1 MTDPN
6 SNPAHVQP
14 TGMLLIDKPLRRT
27 SMDMCAHVR
36 ARLRRGGAPKRT
48 RVGHGGTLDPLATG
62 LLVILTGKGTKLTE
76 RIMVGEK
83 DYVATVDLAHRSA
96 TDDAEGDREAIPI
109 ERVPERSDIEASL
122 GAFRG
127 TIMQTPP
134 AYSAIKV
141 DGKRAYALAR
151 SGEPPTLKARPV
163 EVHAIAIEAYEFP
176 ELKLAI
182 TCGKGTYIRSLA
194 RDIGIALGTGGMLT
208 ALRRTRIG
216 AFDVASAVTPDQL
229 PAEMTVD
236 DLLPIPASLSEPS

>member
-27 SMDMCAHVR
+27 SMDMCALVR

-62 LLVILTGKGTKLTE
+62 LLVVLTGKGTKLTE
-76 RIMVGEK
+76 RIMVGDK
-83 DYVATVDLAHRSA
+83 DYRATIDLAHRSE
-96 TDDAEGDREAIPI
+96 TDDAEGEREEVDVA
-109 ERVPERSDIEASL
+109 RVPDRRDVEGVLE
-122 GAFRG
+122 GFRG

-141 DGKRAYALAR
+141 GGKRAYALAR
-151 SGEPPTLKARPV
+151 SGASPELKARPV
-163 EVHAIAIEAYEFP
+163 EVHAVEIEAYAYPTLE
-176 ELKLAI
+176 LAI

-194 RDIGIALGTGGMLT
+194 RDIGLALRAGGMLT
-208 ALRRTRIG
+208 GLRRTRIG
-216 AFDVASAVTPDQL
+216 AFDVASAVTPDEL
-229 PAEMTVD
+229 PAEMTAA
-236 DLLPIPASLSEPS
+236 DLLPIPASLSEQS

>member
-27 SMDMCAHVR
+27 SMDMCALVR

-76 RIMVGEK
+76 RIMVGDK

-96 TDDAEGDREAIPI
+96 TDDAEGEREAV
-109 ERVPERSDIEASL
+109 RVAREPSVADVEKALD
-122 GAFRG
+122 AFRG

-141 DGKRAYALAR
+141 DGRRAYAVAR
-151 SGEPPTLKARPV
+151 SGEAPKLSARPV
-163 EVHAIAIEAYEFP
+163 QVHTLAIEAYEFP
-176 ELKLAI
+176 ELRLAI

-194 RDIGIALGTGGMLT
+194 RDIGTALGTGGMLT
-208 ALRRTRIG
+208 SLRRTRIG
-216 AFDVASAVTPDQL
+216 SFDVAAAVTPDQL
-229 PAEMTVD
+229 PAEMTAE
-236 DLLPIPASLSEPS
+236 DLLPIPATLSDPG